1 MATFTTT
8 HQASTEA
15 PRYGL
20 PGILGIWAA
29 AALPMG
35 ILGWLVAPALAP
47 DIQSDPVGA
56 VVTRVGVLTVGL
68 VWQFVLALILVYRD
82 EGDLRWSTL
91 RRRLRLTTPRDP
103 HTQQPR
109 RILWLWALPLV
120 LLLVLFDLFL
130 APQLT
135 HLWTSLFPFLAEP
148 PALPSAAP

>member
-1 MATFTTT
+1 MIAITTS
-8 HQASTEA
+8 HPASTA
-15 PRYGL
+15 ATQYTLVRV
-20 PGILGIWAA
+20 LGIWAA

-47 DIQSDPVGA
+47 DIQADPVGA
-56 VVTRVGVLTVGL
+56 VLTRVSVLTVGL
-68 VWQFVLALILVYRD
+68 IWQFVLALVLVYRD
-82 EGDLRWSTL
+82 EGDLRWTTL

-109 RILWLWALPLV
+109 RILWLWAIPLV
-120 LLLVLFDLFL
+120 LLLVLFDLVL

-135 HLWTSLFPFLAEP
+135 RLWTSLVPFAAEP